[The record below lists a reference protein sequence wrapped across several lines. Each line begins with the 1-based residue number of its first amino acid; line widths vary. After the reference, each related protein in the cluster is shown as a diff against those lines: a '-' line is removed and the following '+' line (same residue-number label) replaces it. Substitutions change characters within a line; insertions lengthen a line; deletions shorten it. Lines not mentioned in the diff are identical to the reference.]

1 MDIRNFGT
9 LRKRQSSLDVHN
21 ELLNEDSTVEL
32 NQILS
37 TDASVQPKD
46 SNLPQTSAAAS
57 VNLKPE
63 FDLGTLED
71 GPARPVLNA
80 YPVRNKRKFLKNWFD
95 EYSWLEYSVN
105 EDASYCF
112 PCRVMQ
118 AKKRQHD
125 LLVRGGFTNFKNA
138 TSAYNSH

>member
-1 MDIRNFGT
+1 MET
-9 LRKRQSSLDVHN
+9 SKQLPN
-21 ELLNEDSTVEL
+21 EHSTVEL

-37 TDASVQPKD
+37 TDASVQPTD

-80 YPVRNKRKFLKNWFD
+80 YPIRNNRKFLKKWYD

-112 PCRVMQ
+112 PCRVMK

-138 TSAYNSH
+138 TSPDYNYNDLLTIKNIYN